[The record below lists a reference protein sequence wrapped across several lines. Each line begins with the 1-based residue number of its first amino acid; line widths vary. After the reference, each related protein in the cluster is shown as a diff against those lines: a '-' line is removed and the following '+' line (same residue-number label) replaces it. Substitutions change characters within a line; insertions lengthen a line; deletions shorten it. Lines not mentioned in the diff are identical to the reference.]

1 MKIGICTTDFSRRPL
16 DGLFAAIEGMGFGA
30 AQFAFDSI
38 EESGFRADN
47 HIEIPAQIDEALPE
61 KIAACAARRH
71 FAAPCA

>member
-16 DGLFAAIEGMGFGA
+16 DSLFTAIEGMGFGA

-47 HIEIPAQIDEALPE
+47 HIEIPAWIDEALP
-61 KIAACAARRH
+61 
-71 FAAPCA
+71 